1 MRRSIWRR
9 CSRIGQRVV
18 ANPIRNIELGR
29 GIPVAEWLVK
39 EKVNAVLSH
48 ETLQGKGPSYVFRDA
63 GIVLRHTQALDV
75 QAAIVLA

>member
-1 MRRSIWRR
+1 
-9 CSRIGQRVV
+9 
-18 ANPIRNIELGR
+18 
-29 GIPVAEWLVK
+29 VAEWLVK